1 MKEGQ
6 RKELMLKGNLYK
18 VIITLSLPIMINNL
32 IQTLYNIVDG
42 MWVSKLGSVQF
53 AATAFVWPVLY
64 LFISIGIGLS
74 VAGTSILS
82 QLIGA
87 SKEEEANKYSS
98 QLIAIS
104 VLAAICFTI
113 IGYVITPLVIKLM
126 GGKGDLAE
134 YSNIYLRLS
143 FIDLPFMFLF
153 FNSCTFL

>member
-32 IQTLYNIVDG
+32 IQTLYNLVDG

-74 VAGTSILS
+74 
-82 QLIGA
+82 
-87 SKEEEANKYSS
+87 
-98 QLIAIS
+98 
-104 VLAAICFTI
+104 
-113 IGYVITPLVIKLM
+113 
-126 GGKGDLAE
+126 
-134 YSNIYLRLS
+134 
-143 FIDLPFMFLF
+143 
-153 FNSCTFL
+153 